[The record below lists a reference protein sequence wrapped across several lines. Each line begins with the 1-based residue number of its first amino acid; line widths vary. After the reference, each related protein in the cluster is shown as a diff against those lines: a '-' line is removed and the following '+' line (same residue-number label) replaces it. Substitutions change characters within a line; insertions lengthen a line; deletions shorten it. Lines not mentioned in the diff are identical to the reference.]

1 MTFSPPPQQSAQSL
15 WRLMPVTCHSSSTAE
30 ECMII
35 RKLIHSE
42 KVKLGLPLV
51 IYLIICIKMWTSSMK
66 NVMLVLNLE
75 IKNIGHRG
83 RLRVKHHR
91 SCLSRLSYKIRHVLG
106 MCALIRKELCS
117 FTTSLTCFE
126 NCFSVY
132 DRLRSYLQC
141 YKFDQFMNIDSLY
154 AQYRIRTGPVHRPIV
169 VIHRDVFLE

>member
-1 MTFSPPPQQSAQSL
+1 
-15 WRLMPVTCHSSSTAE
+15 
-30 ECMII
+30 MII

-91 SCLSRLSYKIRHVLG
+91 SCLSRLS
-106 MCALIRKELCS
+106 
-117 FTTSLTCFE
+117 
-126 NCFSVY
+126 
-132 DRLRSYLQC
+132 
-141 YKFDQFMNIDSLY
+141 
-154 AQYRIRTGPVHRPIV
+154 
-169 VIHRDVFLE
+169 